1 MGLRRD
7 SLIIADEVITEREDR
22 ILIARLNRPLA
33 RNALNTAL
41 LVRLRDVLTEAAT
54 DDGVSVLVLGSTSVS
69 AFSAGMDTKEALAPG
84 ASTLDLLLEVQ
95 WAVESFP
102 KPLVGVFAGYVIGG
116 GAEVALS
123 ADIRIGSSST
133 VFSFPGT
140 GYGLAQGSWHLP
152 DVVGSSRARELVLSG
167 RRVDAQECLRLGLL
181 HEIDEDSEGR
191 SLARARDLV
200 HRSDSAMQTSKRL
213 ILAADAKSRRQR
225 FEDEQSANRSLMATE
240 GVEQRMNRTRRA
252 TPNP

>member
-1 MGLRRD
+1 M
-7 SLIIADEVITEREDR
+7 
-22 ILIARLNRPLA
+22 
-33 RNALNTAL
+33 
-41 LVRLRDVLTEAAT
+41 RLRDVLTEAAT

-152 DVVGSSRARELVLSG
+152 DVVGSSRARVDHPSYGGVHSHPLCPKPEANATPSG
-167 RRVDAQECLRLGLL
+167 RLPP
-181 HEIDEDSEGR
+181 
-191 SLARARDLV
+191 
-200 HRSDSAMQTSKRL
+200 SK
-213 ILAADAKSRRQR
+213 S
-225 FEDEQSANRSLMATE
+225 S
-240 GVEQRMNRTRRA
+240 
-252 TPNP
+252 P